1 MTTADKPTM
10 PYDIAII
17 GGGINGAAC
26 ADHLSRSGFR
36 VVVLEQYHQAG
47 LATSSRSS
55 KLIHGGLR
63 YLETAQFRLVFESL
77 QQRKYLLKHY
87 PDLVKLLPFHI
98 PVYTHSYRSSL
109 MIRLGL
115 SIYSLFSFKLFKTIK
130 KSNWSQLDTLKTR
143 GLKTVFQ
150 YYDAQTND
158 SLLTQKVMQQAQNNG
173 THLLTD
179 ACFISAECHEDRCE
193 IKYHRQDKIHDLS
206 SRIIIN
212 ASGPWV
218 NHILHNI
225 TPAQSQID
233 IELIAGT
240 HIIVP
245 GKLDQGMYYLEAPQD
260 KRAVFVMPW
269 KSQTGED
276 QILIGTTESLFTNL
290 PEKVVP
296 TENEIEYL
304 RQVYNHYFSAPIS
317 RNEVIDAFAGLR
329 VLPAS
334 NDSAFNRSRDTIIH
348 HNNTKKP
355 KVFSIYGGKL
365 TAHRIT
371 AQQMSKMITPHM

>member
-1 MTTADKPTM
+1 M

-26 ADHLSRSGFR
+26 ADHLSRSGYK

-47 LATSSRSS
+47 LVTSSRSS

-63 YLETAQFRLVFESL
+63 YLESAQFKLVHESM

-98 PVYTHSYRSSL
+98 PVYDHSHRSSL

-130 KSNWSQLDTLKTR
+130 KSNWSQLDNLKTR
-143 GLKTVFQ
+143 DLRTVFQ

-158 SLLTQKVMQQAQNNG
+158 TLLTQRVMQHAKDNG
-173 THLLTD
+173 THLITD
-179 ACFISAECHEDRCE
+179 ACFISAQCNDDLCL
-193 IKYHRQDKIHDLS
+193 IKYRQQNKLHEIT

-218 NHILHNI
+218 NHVLHNI
-225 TPAQSQID
+225 VPAQSQVD

-260 KRAVFVMPW
+260 KRAVFIMPW
-269 KSQTGED
+269 TGQTGED
-276 QILIGTTESLFTNL
+276 QILIGTTESLFTNS
-290 PEKVVP
+290 PEKVSP
-296 TENEIEYL
+296 TEKEIEYL
-304 RQVYNHYFSAPIS
+304 LQVYNHYFSS
-317 RNEVIDAFAGLR
+317 QVGREKVIDSFAGLR
-329 VLPAS
+329 VLPAN

-348 HNNTKKP
+348 YNHTKKP

-365 TAHRIT
+365 TVHRVT
-371 AQQMSKMITPHM
+371 AQQIGRIITPYL